1 MWLEQITEY
10 SFLVILGFKE
20 DKAKHWKI
28 LVAERGKTILSISP
42 MEIISF
48 PLESLNAISTKC
60 SLSIPFPLEKSIERG
75 SLDLNGSIMFK
86 FVIIFALLI

>member
-75 SLDLNGSIMFK
+75 SLDSNGSVMFK
-86 FVIIFALLI
+86 FEIIFSQLN